1 MASYVDSNLNP
12 GEHVVYRGTVHWIVY
27 LPPVVMVCFG
37 APLIGM
43 AERIGLVL
51 TVAGLLAGAAAWIRQ
66 TTSEFAVTNRRV
78 IVKTGLLARRTIEIN
93 ISRVESVGVDQD
105 IFGRIFN
112 YGAITV
118 IGTGGTKEPFT
129 MIDNPQQFRRMVQ
142 GEERRA

>member
-12 GEHVVYRGTVHWIVY
+12 GEHVVYRGTVHWIVF

-37 APLIGM
+37 VPLIGM

-105 IFGRIFN
+105 IFGRLFN
-112 YGAITV
+112 YGSITV

-129 MIDNPQQFRRMVQ
+129 LIDNPQQFRRMVQ
-142 GEERRA
+142 AEEQHA

>member
-12 GEHVVYRGTVHWIVY
+12 GEHVVYRGAVHWVIY
-27 LPPVVMVCFG
+27 LPPVLMVCFG
-37 APLIGM
+37 VPLIGVI
-43 AERIGLVL
+43 ERIGLVL
-51 TVAGLLAGAAAWIRQ
+51 AIAGLLAGAAAWVRQ

-93 ISRVESVGVDQD
+93 ISRVESVQVDQD
-105 IFGRIFN
+105 IFGRLFN

-129 MIDNPQQFRRMVQ
+129 MIENPQAFRRIVQ
-142 GEERRA
+142 SEQA

>member
-12 GEHVVYRGTVHWIVY
+12 GEHVVYRGQVHWIIY
-27 LPPVVMVCFG
+27 LPPVLMVCFG
-37 APLIGM
+37 VPLIGVI
-43 AERIGLVL
+43 ERIGLVL
-51 TVAGLLAGAAAWIRQ
+51 AIAGLLAGAAAWVRQ

-93 ISRVESVGVDQD
+93 ISRVESVQVDQD
-105 IFGRIFN
+105 IFGRLFN

-129 MIDNPQQFRRMVQ
+129 MIENPQAFRRIVQ
-142 GEERRA
+142 SEQA

>member
-1 MASYVDSNLNP
+1 MANYVDSNLNP
-12 GEHVVYRGTVHWIVY
+12 GEHVVYRGAVHWIIY
-27 LPPVVMVCFG
+27 LPPVIMVCFG
-37 APLIGM
+37 VPLIGM
-43 AERIGLVL
+43 IERFGLVL
-51 TVAGLLAGAAAWIRQ
+51 TVAGLLAGAAAWVRQ

-93 ISRVESVGVDQD
+93 ISRVESVQVDQD

-129 MIDNPQQFRRMVQ
+129 MIENPQQFRRVVQ
-142 GEERRA
+142 SEQV